1 MKVAFD
7 KEAQL
12 LQKIADG
19 DELAFK
25 QLFLTFWPQVYGT
38 SFRLTKN
45 AEQAKDLS
53 QEIFIKLWN
62 YRESL
67 PEVRHLGGFI
77 YTVSRHLIINFIR
90 KKVLTEANIGHLL
103 DHIEQ
108 SAVNTQAQANLEYKE
123 LQIHIDRAIQT
134 LPAKVKQVF
143 ILHRLNGLTHQ
154 QIAAHLGIS
163 VVSSKTYVVRALRH
177 IREYL
182 EKNSETVLL
191 LLAVLLTTV
200 LHF

>member
-1 MKVAFD
+1 MKVALD

-25 QLFLTFWPQVYGT
+25 QLFLAFWPQVYGT

-45 AEQAKDLS
+45 TEHAKDLS

-67 PEVRHLGGFI
+67 PEVRHLQAFI

-90 KKVLTEANIGHLL
+90 KKILTEANIDHLL

-108 SAVNTQAQANLEYKE
+108 GAVDSQKDLEYKE
-123 LQIHIDRAIQT
+123 LQALMDHAIET
-134 LPAKVKQVF
+134 LPEKIKQVF
-143 ILHRLNGLTHQ
+143 TLHRLEGLTHH
-154 QIAAHLGIS
+154 QIAARLGIT
-163 VVSSKTYVVRALRH
+163 VTSSKTYIVRALRH
-177 IREYL
+177 IKEFL
-182 EKNSETVLL
+182 EKNSETILLIIVVLM
-191 LLAVLLTTV
+191 T
-200 LHF
+200 HH